1 MKKLVLAA
9 LLASTAFST
18 MIFNATAA
26 DTIRFAASATY
37 PPFESLDAGNQ
48 IVGFD
53 IDLANA
59 LCKQLQATCTFTN
72 QAFDSLI
79 PALKFRR
86 YDAVIS
92 GMDITPERS
101 KQVAFTQPYY
111 ANSAIVIAQKGK
123 FHTLADLK
131 GKRIGM
137 ENGTT
142 HQKFLQD
149 KHPEVK
155 TVPYDSYQNAL
166 IDLKNGRLDGVFGDT
181 AVVNEW
187 LKTNPDLATVGEKV
201 TDPAYFGIG
210 LGIAV
215 RPDNQALLEKLNSAL
230 NAIKA
235 DGTYKAI
242 NDKWFPQQ

>member
-1 MKKLVLAA
+1 MKKLVLAT
-9 LLASTAFST
+9 LLAGITFS
-18 MIFNATAA
+18 ATAA
-26 DTIRFAASATY
+26 DTIRFASSATY
-37 PPFESLDAGNQ
+37 PPFESLDASNE

-53 IDLANA
+53 MDLAKA
-59 LCKQLQATCTFTN
+59 LCKQMQATCTFTN

-111 ANSAIVIAQKGK
+111 ANSAVVIAQKGK
-123 FHTLADLK
+123 FSDFAAMK

-142 HQKFLQD
+142 HQKYMHD
-149 KHPEVK
+149 KHPEVQ
-155 TVPYDSYQNAL
+155 TVSYDSYQNAVL
-166 IDLKNGRLDGVFGDT
+166 DLKNGRIDGVFGDT

-187 LKTNPDLATVGEKV
+187 IKTNPELATVGERV
-201 TDPAYFGIG
+201 TDAEYFGTG

-215 RPDNQALLEKLNSAL
+215 RPDDKALLEKLNKAL
-230 NAIKA
+230 DAIKA
-235 DGTYKAI
+235 DGTYKTI
-242 NDKWFPQQ
+242 NDKWFPQ